1 MKSLILVI
9 LMSLTFP
16 FGYVSF
22 GDIFDLQEEK
32 SHKSHKTH
40 KYEDLPEKEEFRQS
54 YSLEPGTQVDISDIS
69 GLLEIETIEGDTA
82 EVYVVHSARDRKD
95 LELDKIKVEQNGKI
109 FRVFT
114 EHKKFDKT
122 NIEKDGRLI
131 VKGNSDKWN
140 SHETRKRIQI
150 KLPKQVDLHLSDI
163 SGFAGVDSIQGALKV
178 NDISGSVQ
186 VGQATNCKQI
196 YDISGSVRVDQV
208 INCEHIYDIS
218 GHVEIGVEQ
227 ISNGLKINDISGN
240 VNLKFTNSVNA
251 NLKVKDV
258 SGNVSVNLPN
268 WTITKKYDR
277 SNFEGQIGSG
287 GTSVNIFDI
296 SGAVRLT
303 Q

>member
-16 FGYVSF
+16 FGYISF

-32 SHKSHKTH
+32 SQKSHKTR
-40 KYEDLPEKEEFRQS
+40 KYDDLPEKEEFRQS

-69 GLLEIETIEGDTA
+69 GLLEIETIAGDTT
-82 EVYVVHSARDRKD
+82 EVYVVHSARDRRD
-95 LELDKIKVEQNGKI
+95 LEFNKIKVEQSGKV

-114 EHKKFDKT
+114 E
-122 NIEKDGRLI
+122 
-131 VKGNSDKWN
+131 
-140 SHETRKRIQI
+140 SHFGIHNNNRETRQRIQ
-150 KLPKQVDLHLSDI
+150 PKQVDLHLSDI

-186 VGQATNCKQI
+186 VGQATSCKQI
-196 YDISGSVRVDQV
+196 YDISGSVRVGEV